1 MAEIGNETSP
11 RVSAKNNSDAV
22 HYGSRAERKKAE
34 RPSFRKSARAA
45 FTSSRGTAPRVSLTS
60 PAVASTAVAV
70 SRTSVT
76 KNEAPRSS
84 GGTFSRNASPKRAT
98 ARRRA
103 SGAVV
108 MTVAVGIIGTFGLP
122 AYAFNPAD
130 GAVDHTTFV
139 APSGTTQSLYVA
151 TSAEA
156 SSARDAFSA
165 TAAPPVVVANTIGD
179 APTSRGASV
188 DVSGIASNSALLS
201 AALSLVG
208 MSGDCTMLVESALR
222 MLGHQVGDLAPMGF
236 GGYGTVFH
244 DPSQVQPGDIMMR
257 GGHVAIYAG
266 PGLAVQGGIGF
277 MSYLT
282 SVASNPAEYAA
293 FVRVG

>member
-1 MAEIGNETSP
+1 MAEIGNETSQE
-11 RVSAKNNSDAV
+11 VSAKNSSDAI
-22 HYGSRAERKKAE
+22 HYGSRSERKKAE
-34 RPSFRKSARAA
+34 RPSLAKSARAA
-45 FTSSRGTAPRVSLTS
+45 FTFSRPANVAKSTALVVASAPVTAGQASASTTTSSRAHRASVRRRVSG
-60 PAVASTAVAV
+60 V
-70 SRTSVT
+70 
-76 KNEAPRSS
+76 
-84 GGTFSRNASPKRAT
+84 
-98 ARRRA
+98 
-103 SGAVV
+103 VV
-108 MTVAVGIIGTFGLP
+108 MTVAMGTVGTFALP

-139 APSGTTQSLYVA
+139 AASGQTQSLYVA
-151 TSAEA
+151 ASSEASTARDSFSTTSAA
-156 SSARDAFSA
+156 
-165 TAAPPVVVANTIGD
+165 PVVAVTNTYGD
-179 APTSRGASV
+179 APTTRGASV

-222 MLGHQVGDLAPMGF
+222 LLGYEVGDLAPMGF

-282 SVASNPAEYAA
+282 SVASNPAEYSA

>member
-1 MAEIGNETSP
+1 LAEIGNETSP
-11 RVSAKNNSDAV
+11 KVSAKNSSNVV

-34 RPSFRKSARAA
+34 RLSFGKAARAA
-45 FTSSRGTAPRVSLTS
+45 FTSSRGKTPRVGAA
-60 PAVASTAVAV
+60 PVAVSTAVVVNRSSV
-70 SRTSVT
+70 S
-76 KNEAPRSS
+76 KNEAPHAT
-84 GGTFSRNASPKRAT
+84 GGAFSRTSSPKRT
-98 ARRRA
+98 AIRRRA
-103 SGAVV
+103 SGAIV
-108 MTVAVGIIGTFGLP
+108 MTVAVGIVGTFGLP

-130 GAVDHTTFV
+130 GAVDHTTFE
-139 APSGTTQSLYVA
+139 APSGTTQSLYVGA
-151 TSAEA
+151 SAEA

-165 TAAPPVVVANTIGD
+165 TAAAPVAIANTIGD

-188 DVSGIASNSALLS
+188 DVSSIPSNSALLS

-222 MLGHQVGDLAPMGF
+222 LLGYQVGDLAPMGF
-236 GGYGTVFH
+236 GRYGTVFS

-257 GGHVAIYAG
+257 GGHVAIYAA
-266 PGLAVQGGIGF
+266 PGLAVSGGIGF

-282 SVASNPAEYAA
+282 PVASNPAEYVS

>member
-11 RVSAKNNSDAV
+11 EVSSQNSSDAI

-34 RPSFRKSARAA
+34 RSSFGKSARAA
-45 FTSSRGTAPRVSLTS
+45 FTSSRAEKASVARV
-60 PAVASTAVAV
+60 STAVAV
-70 SRTSVT
+70 SRPSVT
-76 KNEAPRSS
+76 KNEAPQAAP
-84 GGTFSRNASPKRAT
+84 RNASRVVNAKRVER
-98 ARRRA
+98 RRRA

-108 MTVAVGIIGTFGLP
+108 MTVAVGIIGTFALP

-139 APSGTTQSLYVA
+139 APKGTTQSLYVA
-151 TSAEA
+151 AGTEA
-156 SSARDAFSA
+156 STARDSFSA
-165 TAAPPVVVANTIGD
+165 TAAAPVAVDNGYG
-179 APTSRGASV
+179 APTARGASV

-222 MLGHQVGDLAPMGF
+222 LLGDQVGDLGPMGF
-236 GGYGTVFH
+236 GGYGTTFY

-257 GGHVAIYAG
+257 GGHVAIYAA
-266 PGLAVQGGIGF
+266 PGLAVQGGIGY

-282 SVASNPAEYAA
+282 SVASNPAEYQA

>member
-1 MAEIGNETSP
+1 MAEIGNETSVE
-11 RVSAKNNSDAV
+11 VSAKNSSDAV
-22 HYGSRAERKKAE
+22 HYGSRSERKKAE
-34 RPSFRKSARAA
+34 RPSLRTSARAA
-45 FTSSRGTAPRVSLTS
+45 FSSSRGTRSRV
-60 PAVASTAVAV
+60 AVASTAVAV
-70 SRTSVT
+70 SRPSVA
-76 KNEAPRSS
+76 KNEAPHTSVRKPSANRIS
-84 GGTFSRNASPKRAT
+84 M
-98 ARRRA
+98 RRRT
-103 SGAVV
+103 SGVIV
-108 MTVAVGIIGTFGLP
+108 MTVAVGIISTFALP

-151 TSAEA
+151 AGSAA
-156 SSARDAFSA
+156 STARDAFSA
-165 TAAPPVVVANTIGD
+165 TAAAPVAVTNTYDG
-179 APTSRGASV
+179 APTTRGASV
-188 DVSGIASNSALLS
+188 DVSSIPSNSALLS

-208 MSGDCTMLVESALR
+208 MSGDCTMLIESALR
-222 MLGHQVGDLAPMGF
+222 LLGYQVGDLGPMGF
-236 GGYGTVFH
+236 GGYGTVFY

-257 GGHVAIYAG
+257 GGHVAIYAA

>member
-1 MAEIGNETSP
+1 
-11 RVSAKNNSDAV
+11 
-22 HYGSRAERKKAE
+22 
-34 RPSFRKSARAA
+34 
-45 FTSSRGTAPRVSLTS
+45 
-60 PAVASTAVAV
+60 
-70 SRTSVT
+70 
-76 KNEAPRSS
+76 
-84 GGTFSRNASPKRAT
+84 
-98 ARRRA
+98 
-103 SGAVV
+103 
-108 MTVAVGIIGTFGLP
+108 MTVAMGTVGTFALP

-139 APSGTTQSLYVA
+139 AASGQTQSLYVA
-151 TSAEA
+151 A
-156 SSARDAFSA
+156 SSAASTARDAFS
-165 TAAPPVVVANTIGD
+165 TTSAAPVVAVTNTYGD
-179 APTSRGASV
+179 APTTRGASV

-222 MLGHQVGDLAPMGF
+222 LLGYEVGDLAPMGF

-282 SVASNPAEYAA
+282 SVASNPAEYSA

>member
-1 MAEIGNETSP
+1 
-11 RVSAKNNSDAV
+11 
-22 HYGSRAERKKAE
+22 
-34 RPSFRKSARAA
+34 
-45 FTSSRGTAPRVSLTS
+45 
-60 PAVASTAVAV
+60 
-70 SRTSVT
+70 
-76 KNEAPRSS
+76 
-84 GGTFSRNASPKRAT
+84 
-98 ARRRA
+98 
-103 SGAVV
+103 
-108 MTVAVGIIGTFGLP
+108 MTVAMGTVGTFALP

-130 GAVDHTTFV
+130 GAVDHTKFV

-151 TSAEA
+151 ADARA
-156 SSARDAFSA
+156 STARDAFSS
-165 TAAPPVVVANTIGD
+165 TAAAPVATVAQTASG
-179 APTSRGASV
+179 APLTRGNSV

-222 MLGHQVGDLAPMGF
+222 LLGYSVGDLAPMGF
-236 GGYGTVFH
+236 GGYGTVFT

-266 PGLAVQGGIGF
+266 PGLAVQGGIGY

-282 SVASNPAEYAA
+282 SVASNPAEYVQ

>member
-11 RVSAKNNSDAV
+11 EVSANNSSDAI

-34 RPSFRKSARAA
+34 RHSLAKSARAT
-45 FTSSRGTAPRVSLTS
+45 FSSSRGRTS
-60 PAVASTAVAV
+60 QVAVISTAVAT
-70 SRTSVT
+70 SRPSVNKT
-76 KNEAPRSS
+76 ESPRTAPR
-84 GGTFSRNASPKRAT
+84 TINANRVAL
-98 ARRRA
+98 RRRA
-103 SGAVV
+103 SGAIV
-108 MTVAVGIIGTFGLP
+108 MTVAVGIIGTFALP

-130 GAVDHTTFV
+130 GAVDHTTYV
-139 APSGTTQSLYVA
+139 VPKGTTQSLYVA
-151 TSAEA
+151 A
-156 SSARDAFSA
+156 STEGSTARDAFSA
-165 TAAPPVVVANTIGD
+165 TAAAPVAVNNGYGD
-179 APTSRGASV
+179 APTGRGVSV

-208 MSGDCTMLVESALR
+208 MPGDCTMLVESALR
-222 MLGHQVGDLAPMGF
+222 LLGYQVGDLGPMGF
-236 GGYGTVFH
+236 GGYGTVFY

-266 PGLAVQGGIGF
+266 PGLAVQGGIGY

>member
-1 MAEIGNETSP
+1 LAEIGNETSQE
-11 RVSAKNNSDAV
+11 VSAKNSSDAI
-22 HYGSRAERKKAE
+22 HYGSRSERKKAE
-34 RPSFRKSARAA
+34 RPSLAKSARAA
-45 FTSSRGTAPRVSLTS
+45 FTFSRPANVAKSTALVVASAPVTAGQASASTTTSSRAHRASVRRRVSG
-60 PAVASTAVAV
+60 V
-70 SRTSVT
+70 
-76 KNEAPRSS
+76 
-84 GGTFSRNASPKRAT
+84 
-98 ARRRA
+98 
-103 SGAVV
+103 VV
-108 MTVAVGIIGTFGLP
+108 MTVAMGTVGTFALP

-139 APSGTTQSLYVA
+139 AASGQTQSLYVA
-151 TSAEA
+151 DSSEASTARDSFSTTSAA
-156 SSARDAFSA
+156 
-165 TAAPPVVVANTIGD
+165 PVVAVTNTYGD
-179 APTSRGASV
+179 APTTRGASV

-208 MSGDCTMLVESALR
+208 MSGDCTMLVESSLR
-222 MLGHQVGDLAPMGF
+222 LLGYEVGDLAPMGF

-282 SVASNPAEYAA
+282 SVASNPAEYSA

>member
-1 MAEIGNETSP
+1 MAEIGKETSP
-11 RVSAKNNSDAV
+11 EVSSQKSSDAIR
-22 HYGSRAERKKAE
+22 YGSRSERKKAE
-34 RPSFRKSARAA
+34 RPSLARSARAA
-45 FTSSRGTAPRVSLTS
+45 FSASRQTQSR
-60 PAVASTAVAV
+60 VAV
-70 SRTSVT
+70 SAAVALSRPSIT
-76 KNEAPRSS
+76 KNERPRSS
-84 GGTFSRNASPKRAT
+84 PTTPGANRPSL
-98 ARRRA
+98 RRRA
-103 SGAVV
+103 SGVIV
-108 MTVAVGIIGTFGLP
+108 MTVAMGIIGTFALP

-139 APSGTTQSLYVA
+139 APSVATQSLYVSA
-151 TSAEA
+151 SGETST
-156 SSARDAFSA
+156 ARDAFST
-165 TAAPPVVVANTIGD
+165 TAAVATRVVGQTASG
-179 APTSRGASV
+179 APLTRGASV

-222 MLGHQVGDLAPMGF
+222 LLGYQVGDLGPMGF
-236 GGYGTVFH
+236 GGYGTVFS

-257 GGHVAIYAG
+257 GGHVAIYAA

-282 SVASNPAEYAA
+282 SVASNPAEYVS

>member
-1 MAEIGNETSP
+1 
-11 RVSAKNNSDAV
+11 
-22 HYGSRAERKKAE
+22 
-34 RPSFRKSARAA
+34 
-45 FTSSRGTAPRVSLTS
+45 
-60 PAVASTAVAV
+60 
-70 SRTSVT
+70 
-76 KNEAPRSS
+76 
-84 GGTFSRNASPKRAT
+84 
-98 ARRRA
+98 
-103 SGAVV
+103 
-108 MTVAVGIIGTFGLP
+108 MTVAMGTVGTFALP

-139 APSGTTQSLYVA
+139 AASGQTQSLYVA
-151 TSAEA
+151 DSSEASTARDSFSTTSAA
-156 SSARDAFSA
+156 
-165 TAAPPVVVANTIGD
+165 PVVAVTNTYGD
-179 APTSRGASV
+179 APTTRGASV

-208 MSGDCTMLVESALR
+208 MSGDCTMLVESSLR
-222 MLGHQVGDLAPMGF
+222 LLGYEVGDLAPMGF

-282 SVASNPAEYAA
+282 SVASNPAEYSA

>member
-11 RVSAKNNSDAV
+11 EVSAKNSSDAV

-34 RPSFRKSARAA
+34 RPSFGTSARAA
-45 FTSSRGTAPRVSLTS
+45 FSSSRGKTPRA
-60 PAVASTAVAV
+60 AVISSAVV
-70 SRTSVT
+70 VTRPSVM
-76 KNEAPRSS
+76 KNEAPRS
-84 GGTFSRNASPKRAT
+84 ASSSSARPTSTKRVST
-98 ARRRA
+98 SRRA

-139 APSGTTQSLYVA
+139 AASGTTQSLYVGS
-151 TSAEA
+151 TGSEA
-156 SSARDAFSA
+156 STARDTFSA
-165 TAAPPVVVANTIGD
+165 TAAAPVAVANTVGD

-188 DVSGIASNSALLS
+188 DVSSIPSNSALLS

-222 MLGHQVGDLAPMGF
+222 LLGHQVGDLAPMGF
-236 GGYGTVFH
+236 GGYGTVFS

-257 GGHVAIYAG
+257 GGHVAIYAA
-266 PGLAVQGGIGF
+266 PGLAVSGGIGF

-282 SVASNPAEYAA
+282 SVASNPAEYVS

>member
-1 MAEIGNETSP
+1 
-11 RVSAKNNSDAV
+11 
-22 HYGSRAERKKAE
+22 
-34 RPSFRKSARAA
+34 
-45 FTSSRGTAPRVSLTS
+45 
-60 PAVASTAVAV
+60 
-70 SRTSVT
+70 
-76 KNEAPRSS
+76 
-84 GGTFSRNASPKRAT
+84 
-98 ARRRA
+98 
-103 SGAVV
+103 
-108 MTVAVGIIGTFGLP
+108 MTVAVGIIGTFALP

-139 APSGTTQSLYVA
+139 APQGTTQSLYVA
-151 TSAEA
+151 AGSEA
-156 SSARDAFSA
+156 STARDSFSA
-165 TAAPPVVVANTIGD
+165 TAAAPVAVANNGG
-179 APTSRGASV
+179 APTSHGVSV

-222 MLGHQVGDLAPMGF
+222 QIGYQVGDLGPMGF
-236 GGYGTVFH
+236 GGYGTTFY

-266 PGLAVQGGIGF
+266 PGLAVQGGIGY